1 MNDTNL
7 TKEEVRLKYS
17 AKNYKTIE
25 IVIETTTISIL
36 IIQIIYFIDLTM
48 FLNPF
53 IFLYLLKS
61 FLKSLWPC

>member
-36 IIQIIYFIDLTM
+36 IIQIIYFH
-48 FLNPF
+48 
-53 IFLYLLKS
+53 
-61 FLKSLWPC
+61 